1 MKRLCKILV
10 AAVVIG
16 GASTAQAGI
25 PVFDAASVAQAVQQV
40 TAWGKQYTQMAQQYS
55 QMVTSYN
62 QAVTTHNSMNGVRGM
77 NSLVNDPAVRRYL
90 PNEWGQVMNLMS
102 SPGGYTNLQ
111 TRINGIRSA
120 AQVTS
125 IQDTGLDPNSAAGRA
140 FVGAQNQA
148 AMNRA
153 LSEEGYKQASDRIA
167 AIQTLVDKVGDAPDA
182 KDVADLQ
189 ARIQAEQVMVQNELV
204 KLHLMGQLQQAQRDI
219 MAQQARE
226 ISMQSTHSPIGV
238 ARFNYTE

>member
-1 MKRLCKILV
+1 MKRLFKGL
-10 AAVVIG
+10 ATALVIG
-16 GASTAQAGI
+16 GANQAQAGI
-25 PVFDAASVAQAVQQV
+25 PVFDAASVAQSVQQV
-40 TAWGKQYTQMAQQYS
+40 VAWGKQYGQMAQQYT
-55 QMVTSYN
+55 QLVNSYN

-77 NSLVNDPAVRRYL
+77 ASLVNNPALRRYL
-90 PNEWGQVMNLMS
+90 PNEWSQTMNLLN
-102 SPGGYTNLQ
+102 SPGGYTGLQ
-111 TRINGIRSA
+111 SKINGIRSA
-120 AQVTS
+120 AQITS
-125 IQDTGLDPNSAAGRA
+125 IEDTGLDPNSAAGRA

-167 AIQTLVDKVGDAPDA
+167 SIQSLIDKVGDAPEA

-204 KLHLMGQLQQAQRDI
+204 KLHLMSQLQQAQRDI

-226 ISMQSTHSPIGV
+226 ISMQSTHSPTGV
-238 ARFNYTE
+238 PRFNYTP

>member
-1 MKRLCKILV
+1 MKRLFQVLFIAL
-10 AAVVIG
+10 VIG
-16 GASTAQAGI
+16 SSGYAQAGI
-25 PVFDAASVAQAVQQV
+25 PVIDAASVAQAIQQV
-40 TAWGKQYTQMAQQYS
+40 VAWGKQYAQMAQQYT
-55 QMVTSYN
+55 QLVNSYN
-62 QAVTTHNSMNGVRGM
+62 QAVTTHNSLNGVRGM

-90 PNEWGQVMNLMS
+90 PNEWSQAMDLIN

-111 TRINGIRSA
+111 SKINSIRSA
-120 AQVTS
+120 AQITG
-125 IQDTGLDPNSAAGRA
+125 IADTGLDPNSATARA

-153 LSEEGYKQASDRIA
+153 LSEEGYKQASDRIT
-167 AIQTLVDKVGDAPDA
+167 AIQSLIDKVGDAPEA

-204 KLHLMGQLQQAQRDI
+204 KLQLMGQLQQAQRDI

-226 ISMQSTHSPIGV
+226 ISMQSTKSPTGIT
-238 ARFNYTE
+238 RFNFTP

>member
-1 MKRLCKILV
+1 MKRRFKGLAAALAIGV
-10 AAVVIG
+10 ASQAH
-16 GASTAQAGI
+16 AGI
-25 PVFDAASVAQAVQQV
+25 PVFDAAAVAQAVQQV
-40 TAWGKQYTQMAQQYS
+40 TAWGKQYSQMAQQYS
-55 QMVTSYN
+55 QLVNQYN
-62 QAVTTHNSMNGVRGM
+62 QAVTTHNSLNGSRGM
-77 NSLVNDPAVRRYL
+77 NSLVNDPALRRYL
-90 PNEWGQVMNLMS
+90 PNEWSQAMNLLN
-102 SPGGYTNLQ
+102 SPGGYTGLQ
-111 TRINGIRSA
+111 SKINGIRSA

-125 IQDTGLDPNSAAGRA
+125 ITDTGLDPNSATGRA

-167 AIQTLVDKVGDAPDA
+167 AIQTLIDKVGDAPDA

-204 KLHLMGQLQQAQRDI
+204 KLHLMSQLQQAQRDI

-226 ISMQSTHSPIGV
+226 ISMRGAQSPAGIP
-238 ARFNYTE
+238 RF